1 MTEVGILIVDDDI
14 VSQRALKNV
23 LDFEGWR
30 VAIVPL
36 AADAMLELATGAWN
50 LAIVNVTLLDLRG
63 PLFAT
68 LKALAQ
74 AELVAL
80 SEGFEEAP
88 RKRIRV
94 LFLVPLNGAKGVQAV
109 LEREELPYSLK
120 PYHLHD
126 FLEKISELLVEAGAI
141 AEPIRRDFFDT
152 KKRLRGSRVSH
163 DRNHGAMFASREDC
177 QMSEEEMA
185 EFERQEER
193 DRKKLEKEPKGREHF

>member
-1 MTEVGILIVDDDI
+1 MAEVGILIVDDDL
-14 VSQRALKNV
+14 VSQCALKSV
-23 LDFEGWR
+23 LDSEGWR
-30 VAIVPL
+30 VAIVPS
-36 AADAMLELATGAWN
+36 AANAMLELATGAWS

-68 LKALAQ
+68 LKALAL
-74 AELVAL
+74 AELPAL
-80 SEGFEEAP
+80 SGGVEEAP

-152 KKRLRGSRVSH
+152 KKRLRGRRVSH
-163 DRNHGAMFASREDC
+163 DRNRGAMFASREDY

-185 EFERQEER
+185 EFERQEEA
-193 DRKKLEKEPKGREHF
+193 DRKKQEKEQKGREHF